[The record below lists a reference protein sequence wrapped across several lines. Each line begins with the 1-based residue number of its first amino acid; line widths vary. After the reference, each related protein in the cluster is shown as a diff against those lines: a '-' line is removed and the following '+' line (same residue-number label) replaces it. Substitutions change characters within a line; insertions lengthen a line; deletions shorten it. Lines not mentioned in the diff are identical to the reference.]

1 MNKLTLQKVEQMAVE
16 CLEKTGKHSPQIIVE
31 TPQGVV
37 MVVLCFRTID
47 EKKQIHESIRTLVQ
61 RSGVNNYFYVTEA
74 WMTKQTKDNPVMSP
88 SRSVDRK
95 EVLMI
100 AEFKRDGF
108 GKSIMRE
115 FKRKDD
121 KIIWQ
126 ECAVQKNNETS
137 SFVDFFSD
145 PDAVR
150 SKMNEGAFQHNKEY
164 MENFSKQLFK
174 KYGAEFE
181 KCVNKEDEAGFKE
194 LMKKIMSEMDK
205 EVTRINLMKLEDP
218 EVNQDDEN

>member
-1 MNKLTLQKVEQMAVE
+1 MNKLNLQKVEQMAVD

-31 TPQGVV
+31 TPQGVA
-37 MVVLCFRTID
+37 MVVLLFRNREEKWKMED
-47 EKKQIHESIRTLVQ
+47 EIRGLVKKSNVD
-61 RSGVNNYFYVTEA
+61 NYFYVAEA
-74 WMTKQTKDNPVMSP
+74 WTTQLTKDNPVMSP

-100 AEFKRDGF
+100 AEFKRDGS
-108 GKSIMRE
+108 GESIMRE

-126 ECAVQKNNETS
+126 ERAVQKNNEAS
-137 SFVDFFSD
+137 SSADFFSD

-150 SKMNEGAFQHNKEY
+150 SKMSEGAFQHNKEY